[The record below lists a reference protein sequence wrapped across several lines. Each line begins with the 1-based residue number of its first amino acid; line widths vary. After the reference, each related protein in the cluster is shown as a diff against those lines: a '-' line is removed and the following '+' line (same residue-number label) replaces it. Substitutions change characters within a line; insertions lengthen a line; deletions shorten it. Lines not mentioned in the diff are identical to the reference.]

1 MPSFTEHL
9 GFHASALQL
18 RSRRNEMLASNIANA
33 ATPNFKARDLDF
45 DTELKRINKIGN
57 IQTTNNS
64 HFASIQKRIGK
75 DSVFRLPIHPSLD
88 GNTVEM
94 AVEQMQFSEN
104 LILKIS
110 TLAEKI
116 PNLVPVSV
124 SSLIRACSLL
134 LKTSRGVSE
143 YFSMI
148 ASLILIVSGASLRLF
163 FLLISSDL
171 SFSIIFLFIIDFG
184 ILLANFDPEN
194 KF

>member
-33 ATPNFKARDLDF
+33 ATPNFKARDIDF

-57 IQTTNNS
+57 IETTNNS

-75 DSVFRLPIHPSLD
+75 DSVYRLPIHPSLD

-104 LILKIS
+104 VMRYQTTLSFLNNKIS
-110 TLAEKI
+110 
-116 PNLVPVSV
+116 
-124 SSLIRACSLL
+124 
-134 LKTSRGVSE
+134 G
-143 YFSMI
+143 
-148 ASLILIVSGASLRLF
+148 LRSA
-163 FLLISSDL
+163 IK
-171 SFSIIFLFIIDFG
+171 G
-184 ILLANFDPEN
+184 E
-194 KF
+194 

>member
-1 MPSFTEHL
+1 M
-9 GFHASALQL
+9 QL

-104 LILKIS
+104 VMRYQTTLSFLNNKIS
-110 TLAEKI
+110 
-116 PNLVPVSV
+116 
-124 SSLIRACSLL
+124 
-134 LKTSRGVSE
+134 G
-143 YFSMI
+143 
-148 ASLILIVSGASLRLF
+148 LRSA
-163 FLLISSDL
+163 IK
-171 SFSIIFLFIIDFG
+171 G
-184 ILLANFDPEN
+184 E
-194 KF
+194 

>member
-94 AVEQMQFSEN
+94 AGEQMQFSEN
-104 LILKIS
+104 VMRYQ
-110 TLAEKI
+110 T
-116 PNLVPVSV
+116 
-124 SSLIRACSLL
+124 
-134 LKTSRGVSE
+134 T
-143 YFSMI
+143 
-148 ASLILIVSGASLRLF
+148 
-163 FLLISSDL
+163 L
-171 SFSIIFLFIIDFG
+171 SFLNNIISGLRSAIKG
-184 ILLANFDPEN
+184 E
-194 KF
+194 

>member
-33 ATPNFKARDLDF
+33 ATPNFKARDIDF

-57 IQTTNNS
+57 IETTNNT

-75 DSVFRLPIHPSLD
+75 DSVYRLPIHPSLD

-104 LILKIS
+104 VMRYQ
-110 TLAEKI
+110 T
-116 PNLVPVSV
+116 
-124 SSLIRACSLL
+124 
-134 LKTSRGVSE
+134 T
-143 YFSMI
+143 
-148 ASLILIVSGASLRLF
+148 
-163 FLLISSDL
+163 L
-171 SFSIIFLFIIDFG
+171 SFL
-184 ILLANFDPEN
+184 NN
-194 KF
+194 KIAGLRSAIKGE

>member
-9 GFHASALQL
+9 GFHASALHL

-104 LILKIS
+104 VILYQTTISFLNNKIS
-110 TLAEKI
+110 GLGSAIKGE
-116 PNLVPVSV
+116 
-124 SSLIRACSLL
+124 
-134 LKTSRGVSE
+134 
-143 YFSMI
+143 
-148 ASLILIVSGASLRLF
+148 
-163 FLLISSDL
+163 
-171 SFSIIFLFIIDFG
+171 
-184 ILLANFDPEN
+184 
-194 KF
+194 